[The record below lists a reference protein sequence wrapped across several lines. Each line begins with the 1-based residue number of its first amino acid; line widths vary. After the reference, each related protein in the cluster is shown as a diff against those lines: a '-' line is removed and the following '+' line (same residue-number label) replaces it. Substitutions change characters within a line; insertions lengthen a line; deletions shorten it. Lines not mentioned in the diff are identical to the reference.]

1 MYGSPRVEQT
11 RGWRASRGRLARVAL
26 VVALSGL
33 LSALYILQV
42 EAADEYALVARQ
54 NRLRPVPVRAPRGTI
69 YDRHGQ
75 VVAENVVGYEVQ
87 IMPASEDSLRARI
100 ARLAPVLGLDSA
112 VTDVI
117 LRRWRRQSHLPV
129 TVARD
134 ASPVA
139 VARLQERH
147 RLYPEVMVNEYPKRQ
162 YSAGRAVSNIVGYV
176 NEIDAEELESER
188 FADYEQ
194 GRWIGKTG
202 LEREYEELLGGV
214 PGVRYLEI
222 DARGRIESFLP
233 EELGIPPIPGRDLH
247 LYLDLDLQRF
257 AAELFEDAEL
267 FFGRPVRGG
276 FAAIDPQTGG
286 VLALYSHP
294 TYDPNL
300 FVGGIDT
307 ETFDRLNNDPAKPLI
322 ERASGTKQPPGS
334 TFKLPVA
341 SMALQLGVITP
352 EEYMPISCTGGMAY
366 QGRYARC
373 WGVHGRQNL
382 RLGIKNSCDVYF
394 YQVGI
399 RIGLRRF
406 LEVGTA
412 MGFDGRTG
420 LDLPTETQSIFPE
433 SPEEMERRWL
443 HYPPPENEIMSLSIG
458 QGLVTTSPLKIAQL
472 FVPLARAD
480 AKALAPR
487 LARTD
492 RPQPVVNDFGI
503 TKEQI
508 DILREGMRMV
518 VSPGGTAPL
527 TQILGWDFMGKTG
540 TAQNSQGDDHGW
552 FVGLGGPTDG
562 PPEIVAALLI
572 EQGLHGS
579 DVSGWVG
586 NAVNFY
592 LSRKHGKEFVRYAT
606 PRERYRMGLGAWP
619 ARVMTHYDNLLPDA
633 ARPAPAT
640 PAEDEAG

>member
-11 RGWRASRGRLARVAL
+11 KGWRVSRGRLARVAL
-26 VVALSGL
+26 VVVLSGL

-87 IMPASEDSLRARI
+87 IMPASEDSIRARI
-100 ARLAPVLGLDSA
+100 ARLAPVLQLDSTA
-112 VTDVI
+112 TEI
-117 LRRWRRQSHLPV
+117 ALRRWRRQRHLPV
-129 TVARD
+129 TVTRD

-139 VARLQERH
+139 VARLEER
-147 RLYPEVMVNEYPKRQ
+147 RQLYPEVMVNEYPKRQ
-162 YSAGRAVSNIVGYV
+162 YSAGPAVSNIVGYV
-176 NEIDAEELESER
+176 SEISPEELATER

-202 LEREYEELLGGV
+202 LEREYEEHLGGE

-222 DARGRIESFLP
+222 DARGRIESLLP

-257 AAELFEDAEL
+257 VAELFRDAEIY
-267 FFGRPVRGG
+267 FGRPVRGG
-276 FAAIDPQTGG
+276 FAAVDPQTGG

-307 ETFDRLNNDPAKPLI
+307 ETFDRLNNDPAKPLL
-322 ERASGTKQPPGS
+322 ERASGTRAPPGS
-334 TFKLPVA
+334 TFKLSVA
-341 SMALQLGVITP
+341 AMALNLGVLTP
-352 EEYMPISCTGGMAY
+352 EEYMPIACSGGMSY
-366 QGRYARC
+366 QNRYARC

-382 RLGIKNSCDVYF
+382 RGAITHSCDVYF

-406 LEVGTA
+406 LATGTA
-412 MGFDGRTG
+412 MGFDGKTG
-420 LDLPTETQSIFPE
+420 LDLPTETASIFPE
-433 SPEEMERRWL
+433 SPEEMERRL
-443 HYPPPENEIMSLSIG
+443 GYPPPENEIMSLAIG

-472 FVPLARAD
+472 LVPVARAD

-492 RPQPVVNDFGI
+492 RPQPVVNDYNI
-503 TKEQI
+503 TKEQV
-508 DILREGMRMV
+508 DVLREGMRRV
-518 VSPGGTAPL
+518 TAPGGTAAL
-527 TQILGWDFMGKTG
+527 TQLLGWDFMGKTG
-540 TAQNSQGDDHGW
+540 TAQNSHGDDHGW
-552 FVGLGGPTDG
+552 FVGIGGPTDG
-562 PPEIVAALLI
+562 PPEIVATILI
-572 EQGLHGS
+572 EAGLHGS

-606 PRERYRMGLGAWP
+606 PRERYRRGLAAWP
-619 ARVMTHYDNLLPDA
+619 GQPPTNYDNLLPA
-633 ARPAPAT
+633 SGGGG
-640 PAEDEAG
+640 AERASGEPR

>member
-11 RGWRASRGRLARVAL
+11 RGWRAGRGRLARVAL
-26 VVALSGL
+26 VVVLSGL

-87 IMPASEDSLRARI
+87 IMPASEDSIRARI
-100 ARLAPVLGLDSA
+100 ERLAPVLQLDSA
-112 VTDVI
+112 VADI
-117 LRRWRRQSHLPV
+117 AIARWRRQRHLPV

-139 VARLQERH
+139 VARLEER
-147 RLYPEVMVNEYPKRQ
+147 RAEYPEVMVFEYPKRQ
-162 YSAGRAVSNIVGYV
+162 YSAGPAVSNIVGYV
-176 NEIDAEELESER
+176 NEIAAHELEQER
-188 FADYEQ
+188 FAGYEQ

-202 LEREYEELLGGV
+202 LERQYEEHLGGQ
-214 PGVRYLEI
+214 PGTRYLEI
-222 DARGRIESFLP
+222 DARGRIESVLP
-233 EELGIPPIPGRDLH
+233 AELGVPPVPGRDLH

-257 AAELFEDAEL
+257 VAELFKDAEI

-276 FAAIDPQTGG
+276 FAAIDPRTGG

-307 ETFDRLNNDPAKPLI
+307 ENFDRLNNDPAKPLLD
-322 ERASGTKQPPGS
+322 RATGTKQPPGS
-334 TFKLPVA
+334 TFKLSVA
-341 SMALQLGVITP
+341 AMGLHLGVITP
-352 EEYMPISCTGGMAY
+352 DEYMPISCTGGMAY

-373 WGVHGRQNL
+373 HGVHGRQDL
-382 RLGIKNSCDVYF
+382 RLAIRNSCNVYF

-406 LEVGTA
+406 LEEGTR
-412 MGFDGRTG
+412 MGFGGRTG
-420 LDLPTETQSIFPE
+420 VDLPTEISSTFPAD
-433 SPEEMERRWL
+433 PEAMERWL
-443 HYPPPENEIMSLSIG
+443 GYFPPENEILSLSIG
-458 QGLVTTSPLKIAQL
+458 QGMVTQSPLKVAQL
-472 FVPLARAD
+472 LVPLARPD
-480 AKALAPR
+480 GKALAPR
-487 LARTD
+487 LADTD
-492 RPQPVVNDFGI
+492 RPQPVVNDYQI
-503 TKEQI
+503 TREQI
-508 DILREGMRMV
+508 NVLREGMRRV
-518 VSPGGTAPL
+518 VSPGGTAAL

-540 TAQNSQGDDHGW
+540 TAQNSHGDDHGW
-552 FVGLGGPTDG
+552 FVGIGGPEDG
-562 PPEIVAALLI
+562 PSEIVAAILI
-572 EQGLHGS
+572 EQGKAGS
-579 DVSGWVG
+579 AISGWAA

-606 PRERYRMGLGAWP
+606 PRERYRLGMAAWP
-619 ARVMTHYDNLLPDA
+619 GRVMPNVDNLG
-633 ARPAPAT
+633 PAPASPT
-640 PAEDEAG
+640 SQDEPDPEG